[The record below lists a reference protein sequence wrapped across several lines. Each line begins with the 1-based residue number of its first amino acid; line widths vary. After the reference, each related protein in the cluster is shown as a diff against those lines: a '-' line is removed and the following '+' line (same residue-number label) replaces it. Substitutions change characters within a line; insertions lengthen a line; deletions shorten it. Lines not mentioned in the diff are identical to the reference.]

1 MTMMSDFPWP
11 VIFISV
17 SGFGFIDPI
26 LSSSYFPLDWS
37 ATQLENNEARK
48 KYGNI
53 RITISKYLYKYLY
66 FGNQRSKF
74 TYHDQNYGKPC
85 ERTALKPFKFR

>member
-37 ATQLENNEARK
+37 ATQLENDEARK
-48 KYGNI
+48 KQYFSIQKWIVFKIKSDNCYIVLPLFAFGCNI
-53 RITISKYLYKYLY
+53 IFI
-66 FGNQRSKF
+66 N
-74 TYHDQNYGKPC
+74 
-85 ERTALKPFKFR
+85 